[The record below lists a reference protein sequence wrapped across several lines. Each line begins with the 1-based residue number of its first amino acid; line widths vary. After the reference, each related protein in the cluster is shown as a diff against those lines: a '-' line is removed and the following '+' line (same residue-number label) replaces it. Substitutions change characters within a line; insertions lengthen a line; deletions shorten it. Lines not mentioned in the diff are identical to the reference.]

1 MGITGEATYQF
12 LLAAGVDKQQ
22 LLTFDEKSPAQYSKY
37 KQLESLPIGTL
48 VVSPGVPLAKPE
60 VQSLIARAQLLT
72 SEMSLVSSVLDTEIC
87 IGLTGSLGK
96 STTTSALGAALS
108 SIDSNCF
115 VGGNLGLA
123 FANYGKNKLLKTT
136 PTAKFII
143 LELSSYHLENSDDLR
158 LNTSAITYL
167 SPNHLERYTSLT
179 HYYET
184 KLKILEKTQEDVI
197 LNSFGGDLKKISFP
211 EGMHTENILWS
222 YTDLTPYQVSNL
234 IGQHNQENLSVV
246 HRILDSLKTHGHLTE
261 AEVKTALRA
270 ALQFGGLPHRLENCG
285 SHQGVTFIND
295 SKATALDSVVT
306 AVQASKEQLK
316 SSQSTLHL
324 LVGGKD
330 KNLPWSEIK
339 NMLDQD
345 QLKITLFGESRNL
358 IGKQLGLPESPYVK
372 LESAFKSIC
381 PQLKAGDVVLL
392 SPGGTSL
399 DEFKNFEDR
408 GDHFKNYIRSFLT
421 KKYE

>member
-12 LLAAGVDKQQ
+12 LLAAGVDKKQ
-22 LLTFDEKSPAQYSKY
+22 LLTFDEKNPAQYSQY

-60 VQSLIARAQLLT
+60 VQSLISRAQLLT

-108 SIDSNCF
+108 AVDTNCF

-123 FANYGKNKLLKTT
+123 FANYGKNKILKIK
-136 PTAKFII
+136 PKAKFVI
-143 LELSSYHLENSDDLR
+143 LELSSYHLENSEALR

-167 SPNHLERYTSLT
+167 SPNHLERYNSLT

-184 KLKILEKTQEDVI
+184 KFKIIEKTQDAVV
-197 LNSFGGDLKKISFP
+197 LNSFGGDLKKVPLPILTS
-211 EGMHTENILWS
+211 EKSILWS
-222 YTDLTPYQVSNL
+222 YTDLSLYRNSNL

-246 HRILDSLKTHGHLTE
+246 HRILDSLKDHGHLSE
-261 AEVKTALRA
+261 AEVKTALIA
-270 ALQFGGLPHRLENCG
+270 ALEFGGLPHRLENCG
-285 SHQGVTFIND
+285 LHQGIVFIND
-295 SKATALDSVVT
+295 SKATALDSVLT

-316 SSQSTLHL
+316 SAKSTLHL
-324 LVGGKD
+324 LLGGKD
-330 KNLPWSEIK
+330 KNLPWAEIK
-339 NMLDQD
+339 SFLQQD
-345 QLKITLFGESRNL
+345 QLKITLFGESRNV
-358 IGKQLGLPESPYVK
+358 IAKQIGLPESPYVK
-372 LESAFKSIC
+372 LESAFKQIC
-381 PQLKAGDVVLL
+381 TQLQPGDVVLL

-399 DEFKNFEDR
+399 DEFKNFEER
-408 GDHFKNYIRSFLT
+408 GDSFKNYIRNFLAKT
-421 KKYE
+421 YG